1 MFDGT
6 GGCFAPTQSPLP
18 IAIKPGGL
26 IGPDSSKLNV
36 PGSNV
41 TRVLSVLPWNVDG
54 VGLLPVTVMVNADGT
69 GQNPIPKHSL
79 IFLTSKVPVV
89 GAASA
94 AADLI
99 PSCEHIAF
107 SPG

>member
-1 MFDGT
+1 VFVIVQVRCWPADIVPVMFDGT

-41 TRVLSVLPWNVDG
+41 TR
-54 VGLLPVTVMVNADGT
+54 GL
-69 GQNPIPKHSL
+69 QY
-79 IFLTSKVPVV
+79 F
-89 GAASA
+89 
-94 AADLI
+94 
-99 PSCEHIAF
+99 
-107 SPG
+107 PGM